1 MRRLTAAF
9 LTLLMALPWL
19 LPCGVLVGWGLER
32 ERVRKE
38 LCVQRE
44 MADSVRTC
52 NGECVLMKRLKKA
65 EDAERNAKPPL
76 VQLRMEPA
84 VPHADENAAVIHFTA
99 NQLHYPKLRAA
110 LRDGH
115 VRFTEPVPWLV
126 A

>member
-32 ERVRKE
+32 ERIRKE

-65 EDAERNAKPPL
+65 EDAERNAQPPL
-76 VQLRMEPA
+76 VQWRIEPA
-84 VPHADENAAVIHFTA
+84 VTQAATNSLVTYFTA
-99 NQLHYPKLRAA
+99 RELRFPQLLEA

-115 VRFTEPVPWLV
+115 VRCTEPVPWAL